1 MIGSEQ
7 TSTAVEGEIDRL
19 PFLCFRDVFHKLFH
33 LFGFAAI
40 STLVVDDFN
49 GDGLLDIA
57 ATDGFSELVIFMPGN
72 GDGTFGPG
80 TGFGGGLTNAA
91 VAIDRPGFQP
101 SIALGTEL
109 KQLRVVRNMTPAI

>member
-80 TGFGGGLTNAA
+80 TGFGGGAMPRLPLTGPDSNPVSLSAQNSNSCA
-91 VAIDRPGFQP
+91 WFA
-101 SIALGTEL
+101 T
-109 KQLRVVRNMTPAI
+109 